1 MKLGVVVHVVDEASI
16 EQGCGL
22 GLVHCAEKQLSS
34 ISSIFK
40 AIQCEWQPIG
50 EITTLKEF
58 IQGSKLAWLF

>member
-22 GLVHCAEKQLSS
+22 DLVHCAEKQLSS

-40 AIQCEWQPIG
+40 AISVNG
-50 EITTLKEF
+50 NL
-58 IQGSKLAWLF
+58 